1 MANIIDIR
9 TADINSIPP
18 NEIFAVDTNV
28 LLWACYNNISHNAL
42 NGFISEY
49 QIQFYPKFIK
59 SLIKNRNKLF
69 KIDKN

>member
-9 TADINSIPP
+9 TADISSIPP

-49 QIQFYPKFIK
+49 QIQF
-59 SLIKNRNKLF
+59 
-69 KIDKN
+69 